1 MNPPAPDELR
11 LARQALGMTQDDLWM
26 RYFAL
31 GGMSQP
37 LELEAIVHDA
47 LHTTAHDRDVVVHAI
62 NERFSELGRNH
73 PIPYSDTSDAP
84 PPNEGSL

>member
-1 MNPPAPDELR
+1 V
-11 LARQALGMTQDDLWM
+11 ARQAAGMSQEDLWM

-37 LELEAIVHDA
+37 LELEAIVHNA
-47 LHTTAHDRDVVVHAI
+47 LQTTPHDHDVVVHAL

-73 PIPYSDTSDAP
+73 PVPYSKDSGGAT
-84 PPNEGSL
+84 